1 MVIFVVTFVPQHGYP
16 LMVLAHIE
24 VSGMLRE
31 ATTTYLI
38 EASLSYRP
46 LGKYML
52 GSSVRG

>member
-1 MVIFVVTFVPQHGYP
+1 MMIFVVTFVSQHGYP

-24 VSGMLRE
+24 VSGMLHE
-31 ATTTYLI
+31 ATTTYLL

-52 GSSVRG
+52 GSSARG